1 MAKYHPAKE
10 VSDAIEYAL
19 SLGWRFVRGS
29 GHCYGTL
36 RCQCADRT
44 GVVFTPKE
52 LRLIAQGC
60 PLMRATLGER
70 THGPSTLKGLRHW
83 KNADDATLSG

>member
-36 RCQCADRT
+36 RCQFADRT
-44 GVVFTPKE
+44 GCQVRVFSTPENAGQHARWIRHK
-52 LRLIAQGC
+52 IDAC
-60 PLMRATLGER
+60 PHE
-70 THGPSTLKGLRHW
+70 
-83 KNADDATLSG
+83 ND